1 MVEFL
6 TTLLGQ
12 HDQLIHKLLET
23 NQQLCQQVAQLSS
36 QIATLFL
43 PSAPSSP
50 PSQPASVAVDATP
63 HAREPPVTSPEPFS
77 GELNKCR
84 GFLLQCGLVFQQRP
98 LSFASEASKVHY
110 TLGLLRGK
118 ALVPYDCAI
127 ELFPGAPLPASRL
140 YNLSRLER
148 EAMEK
153 YI

>member
-1 MVEFL
+1 MIVED
-6 TTLLGQ
+6 LL
-12 HDQLIHKLLET
+12 LIHKLLET

-43 PSAPSSP
+43 PT
-50 PSQPASVAVDATP
+50 VDATL

-140 YNLSRLER
+140 YNLSRPER